1 MLDLTPDPVALQ
13 IGPFPIYWYGIGY
26 AVGLALAYLLLVRLA
41 KRSGEDPEVVGNGI
55 IIVAVAALI
64 GGRLYH
70 VIDQWAL
77 YQDDPISIVLP
88 PYTGLGVY
96 GGIITGTIAAFLYA
110 RYKRVPFLRWADIVA
125 PGLFVMQAVARWGN
139 FFNQE
144 LYGTPTSLPWGIPI
158 DCAHRVAAYPCA
170 EFPEATTAFHPLFL
184 YESISGILGALVLI
198 WLGYHRRDRLRP
210 GDLLL
215 IFFIWYGTV
224 RFFLEPLRQ
233 ENWTFNGIPT
243 AMLVSL
249 GFIAVGVIALLWRH
263 RPGHDTDAPATQWR
277 HATWGALGAIPE
289 GADAEDEEY
298 DDDDDEYDDDEEGGG
313 RYRGRRGRG
322 GRSAGRAR
330 TADLIWRRRQLPGA
344 VVRRPRASR
353 RKPSPMHTVARAR
366 DWRGSGARPNHEH
379 PCWCGRC
386 ACWPGSCASACSAS
400 RSRPRARST
409 CRLAA
414 TCSWAQHTAAGW
426 TRSSSCTPSPSS
438 PERGSLAA
446 RHPPS
451 HRAVASG
458 SCTRWV
464 GSCRCGA
471 VA

>member
-26 AVGLALAYLLLVRLA
+26 AVGLALVYLLLVRLA
-41 KRSGEDPEVVGNGI
+41 KRAGEDPDVVGNGI

-77 YQDDPISIVLP
+77 YKDDPLKIVLP

-96 GGIITGTIAAFLYA
+96 GGIITGTVAAFLYA

-224 RFFLEPLRQ
+224 RFFPEPLRQ
-233 ENWTFNGIPT
+233 DNWTFNGIPT

-249 GFIAVGVIALLWRH
+249 GFIAVGIIALLWRH
-263 RPGHDTDAPATQWR
+263 RPGRDIDAPATQWR

-289 GADAEDEEY
+289 DADAEDEEF
-298 DDDDDEYDDDEEGGG
+298 DDDDEYDDDEADLDTED
-313 RYRGRRGRG
+313 
-322 GRSAGRAR
+322 
-330 TADLIWRRRQLPGA
+330 TADTTA
-344 VVRRPRASR
+344 DRP
-353 RKPSPMHTVARAR
+353 
-366 DWRGSGARPNHEH
+366 DE
-379 PCWCGRC
+379 
-386 ACWPGSCASACSAS
+386 
-400 RSRPRARST
+400 
-409 CRLAA
+409 
-414 TCSWAQHTAAGW
+414 
-426 TRSSSCTPSPSS
+426 
-438 PERGSLAA
+438 PEPL
-446 RHPPS
+446 
-451 HRAVASG
+451 
-458 SCTRWV
+458 T
-464 GSCRCGA
+464 
-471 VA
+471 

>member
-26 AVGLALAYLLLVRLA
+26 AVGLALVYLLLVRLA
-41 KRSGEDPEVVGNGI
+41 KRAGEDPDVVGNGI

-77 YQDDPISIVLP
+77 YKDDPLKIVLP

-96 GGIITGTIAAFLYA
+96 GGIITGTVAAFLYA

-263 RPGHDTDAPATQWR
+263 RPGRDTDAPATQWR

-289 GADAEDEEY
+289 GADAEDE
-298 DDDDDEYDDDEEGGG
+298 DDDDEYDDDE
-313 RYRGRRGRG
+313 YDDDDDTTTTSTTTRRT
-322 GRSAGRAR
+322 STPR
-330 TADLIWRRRQLPGA
+330 TRMT
-344 VVRRPRASR
+344 PRAD
-353 RKPSPMHTVARAR
+353 PP
-366 DWRGSGARPNHEH
+366 DE
-379 PCWCGRC
+379 
-386 ACWPGSCASACSAS
+386 
-400 RSRPRARST
+400 
-409 CRLAA
+409 
-414 TCSWAQHTAAGW
+414 
-426 TRSSSCTPSPSS
+426 
-438 PERGSLAA
+438 PEPL
-446 RHPPS
+446 
-451 HRAVASG
+451 
-458 SCTRWV
+458 T
-464 GSCRCGA
+464 
-471 VA
+471 

>member
-26 AVGLALAYLLLVRLA
+26 ALGLALVYLLLVRLA
-41 KRSGEDPEVVGNGI
+41 GRAGEDPDVVGNGI

-77 YQDDPISIVLP
+77 YKDDPLKIVLP

-96 GGIITGTIAAFLYA
+96 GGIITGTVAAFLYA
-110 RYKRVPFLRWADIVA
+110 RYRRVPFLRWADIVA

-184 YESISGILGALVLI
+184 YESLSGILGAMVLI

-215 IFFIWYGTV
+215 IFFVWYGTV
-224 RFFLEPLRQ
+224 RFLLEPLRQ

-249 GFIAVGVIALLWRH
+249 GFIGVGVIALLWRH
-263 RPGHDTDAPATQWR
+263 RRGRETDAPATLWR

-289 GADAEDEEY
+289 GADADDEY
-298 DDDDDEYDDDEEGGG
+298 DDDEYDDDDEYEEDDDDE
-313 RYRGRRGRG
+313 
-322 GRSAGRAR
+322 ADVD
-330 TADLIWRRRQLPGA
+330 TADVA
-344 VVRRPRASR
+344 DTTANRP
-353 RKPSPMHTVARAR
+353 
-366 DWRGSGARPNHEH
+366 DE
-379 PCWCGRC
+379 
-386 ACWPGSCASACSAS
+386 
-400 RSRPRARST
+400 
-409 CRLAA
+409 
-414 TCSWAQHTAAGW
+414 
-426 TRSSSCTPSPSS
+426 
-438 PERGSLAA
+438 PEPL
-446 RHPPS
+446 
-451 HRAVASG
+451 
-458 SCTRWV
+458 T
-464 GSCRCGA
+464 
-471 VA
+471 

>member
-26 AVGLALAYLLLVRLA
+26 AVGLALVYLLLVRLA
-41 KRSGEDPEVVGNGI
+41 KRSGEDPDVVGNGI

-77 YQDDPISIVLP
+77 YQDDPLKIVLP

-96 GGIITGTIAAFLYA
+96 GGIITGTVAAFLYA

-249 GFIAVGVIALLWRH
+249 GFIAVGVDRAAVAPPA
-263 RPGHDTDAPATQWR
+263 RPRDRRAGDAVAACHVGCARGDP
-277 HATWGALGAIPE
+277 
-289 GADAEDEEY
+289 
-298 DDDDDEYDDDEEGGG
+298 GG
-313 RYRGRRGRG
+313 RGRRGR
-322 GRSAGRAR
+322 RRV
-330 TADLIWRRRQLPGA
+330 RRRR
-344 VVRRPRASR
+344 VRRR
-353 RKPSPMHTVARAR
+353 RVRR
-366 DWRGSGARPNHEH
+366 R
-379 PCWCGRC
+379 
-386 ACWPGSCASACSAS
+386 
-400 RSRPRARST
+400 
-409 CRLAA
+409 
-414 TCSWAQHTAAGW
+414 
-426 TRSSSCTPSPSS
+426 
-438 PERGSLAA
+438 
-446 RHPPS
+446 
-451 HRAVASG
+451 
-458 SCTRWV
+458 
-464 GSCRCGA
+464 
-471 VA
+471 